1 MNLSDYLKSEIARRS
16 LSVRKAADHIG
27 ISHVTLLRILSNETP
42 NLETL
47 HKLSAWTHADLAFL
61 LQLLGYKVETK
72 NVEMDRLARLVEF
85 DPSYRRLL
93 DLIEKLGPEELEY
106 AVDYLEYLTWR
117 LGSGSPAG
125 ERVRPQPEAAR
136 AKQPGEADESG
147 DVDQQ
152 DRSPADMPM
161 RSEG

>member
-1 MNLSDYLKSEIARRS
+1 MDLSSYLKSEIARRS

-47 HKLSAWTHADLAFL
+47 HKISEWTHADLAFL
-61 LQLLGYKVETK
+61 LQLLGYQIETK
-72 NVEMDRLARLVEF
+72 NAEMDRLARLIEY
-85 DPSYRRLL
+85 DPSYRRLF

-117 LGSGSPAG
+117 LGSGGPAG
-125 ERVRPQPEAAR
+125 ERVPPEPEP
-136 AKQPGEADESG
+136 PGEQSDSG

-152 DRSPADMPM
+152 SRSPADMSM